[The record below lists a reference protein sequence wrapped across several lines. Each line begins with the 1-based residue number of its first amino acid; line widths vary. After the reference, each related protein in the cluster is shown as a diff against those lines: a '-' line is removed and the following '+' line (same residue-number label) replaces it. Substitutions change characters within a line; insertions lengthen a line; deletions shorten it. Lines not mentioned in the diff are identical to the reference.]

1 MRENDLP
8 KMIWD
13 MATAMNAAMAA
24 TVRRLPEEP
33 AEEPIRARPNDL
45 PKMIWDMATQ
55 MNVAMAATSRAAE
68 KETK

>member
-1 MRENDLP
+1 MRE
-8 KMIWD
+8 
-13 MATAMNAAMAA
+13 
-24 TVRRLPEEP
+24 
-33 AEEPIRARPNDL
+33 NDL